1 MRRQS
6 LLRTLAAVLAIM
18 LTIDGVSE
26 ARAAQISTPG
36 PSPGV
41 QDGTNPCGP
50 GGHFTA
56 GPYARCDCV
65 QLPCPVICWWSN
77 SARQVLCYPRHDVYV
92 AFGGNLPTC
101 SSANPP
107 KSELLNIVGCLQ
119 NSPVDGNA
127 SQNPTSGPDETPPSM
142 GESPAPQPVGQV
154 GSDCSAAS
162 FEDRLV
168 EGGAPCPTL
177 PSIVVPDQSIAS
189 TVTDCF
195 RAFRAAAL
203 LSPGTGVFLQTLD
216 FPSAAQQ
223 QFQIRI
229 QTPSGFL
236 PQEGATVPDSPANAS
251 NGTGSSSTI
260 YWSTNLPYSLLY
272 TLGLPFAPT
281 PCAVLLHELTHARD
295 ATTGILDN
303 TPVNLSSYSPG
314 SRATLTIPQSEIAAM
329 TVMNRYLK
337 AAGYN
342 TVTQYA
348 VQTAGGSAVFVPLPP
363 SAINPSP

>member
-6 LLRTLAAVLAIM
+6 LLRTLAVVLAM
-18 LTIDGVSE
+18 LLTINGVGQV
-26 ARAAQISTPG
+26 RAAHISMANPG
-36 PSPGV
+36 PGV
-41 QDGTNPCGP
+41 LDGTNPCGP

-56 GPYARCDCV
+56 GPYARCDCG

-77 SARQVLCYPRHDVYV
+77 SAQQVLCYPRHDVYV

-119 NSPVDGNA
+119 SSPADASA
-127 SQNPTSGPDETPPSM
+127 SQNPTSGPDETTPSL
-142 GESPAPQPVGQV
+142 GESPVPQPVSRV
-154 GSDCSAAS
+154 GSDCSTAS

-168 EGGAPCPTL
+168 QGGALCPTL
-177 PSIVVPDQSIAS
+177 PSIVIPDQSITS

-195 RAFRAAAL
+195 RAFRAAAV
-203 LSPGTGVFLQTLD
+203 LSPGTAAFLQTLD
-216 FPSAAQQ
+216 SPSPSQQ
-223 QFQIRI
+223 QFQIRV

-260 YWSTNLPYSLLY
+260 YWSTSLPYSLFY

-295 ATTGILDN
+295 ATTGTLNN
-303 TPVNLSSYSPG
+303 TPVPVSSYSPG
-314 SRATLTIPQSEIAAM
+314 SGATLTIPQSEIAAM

-342 TVTQYA
+342 PVTKYA
-348 VQTAGGSAVFVPLPP
+348 VQTAGGSAAFVPLPP